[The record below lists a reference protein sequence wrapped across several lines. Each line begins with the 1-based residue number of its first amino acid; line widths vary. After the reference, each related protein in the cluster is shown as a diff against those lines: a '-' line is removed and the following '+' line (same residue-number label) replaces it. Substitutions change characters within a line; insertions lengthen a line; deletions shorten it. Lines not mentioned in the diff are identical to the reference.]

1 MVRRMAAVVLAL
13 ALNPALVHA
22 QEAVLTVTVPSA
34 DVHTG
39 PSTVTPVIGHAS
51 RGTVLAVSRNLG
63 SWAKVTWPD
72 APDGVAYVHV
82 TMGRLGPSRADGST
96 ANMSART
103 SSGSTSAPSAPASAT
118 SAPASETSI
127 PPATHKPAS
136 ERMAVRGELSDTP
149 ITHIFGVGGLVGPM
163 SSFGATARVWRNDH
177 LGIQLAFARDAMT
190 SDVAAGRVTSIR
202 FEPGVVY
209 ALFDRVTDYVWFRPY
224 VGSALSVRH
233 QTWKLSGPAAVEP
246 ASANGTGFRVF
257 GGSELT
263 FAGLQRFGLSAEL
276 GYRRFPTT
284 PFPDFEA
291 DRLSVSI
298 AGHWY
303 VK

>member
-13 ALNPALVHA
+13 TLNPTAVRA
-22 QEAVLTVTVPSA
+22 QDAVLTVTVPSA
-34 DVHTG
+34 DVHKG
-39 PSTVTPVIGHAS
+39 PSTVTPVIGHVS
-51 RGTVLAVSRNLG
+51 RGTALPVSRNLG

-72 APDGVAYVHV
+72 APDGAGYVHV
-82 TMGRLGPSRADGST
+82 TMGHLGPSKADASA
-96 ANMSART
+96 ANMSPRT
-103 SSGSTSAPSAPASAT
+103 SSVPASATSAT
-118 SAPASETSI
+118 SAPASATTTI
-127 PPATHKPAS
+127 PPVTRT

-163 SSFGATARVWRNDH
+163 RSFGATARAWRSDH

-224 VGSALSVRH
+224 VGSVLSVRH
-233 QTWKLSGPAAVEP
+233 QTWKLSGPAAMEP
-246 ASANGTGFRVF
+246 ASDNSMGFRVF

-291 DRLSVSI
+291 DRLSVSL

-303 VK
+303 IK